1 MRWPRGVGRGEHTA
15 SPPVRP
21 CLGRRRPA
29 TTRAGAGR
37 GRYCALRLYVTVPFR
52 PADRGGSGE
61 PARLAPPTG
70 GAGPGC
76 HTRTAL
82 QALRRP
88 HCGGYACVLTPV
100 YLPTLTTRYGR
111 ADEYAD
117 LNGTPVSSL
126 IVWAP
131 QDDPFAT
138 CTYTWPLVTATR
150 SPGWWVSAWYA
161 WRHVACGARPRLSH
175 NMPALGASL
184 AAALA
189 VPLVVVSM
197 PPLALCQAWGS
208 PAPPCALAGLVT
220 GAGSLSVG
228 RALVGRPHRW
238 HYLAAEAGC
247 AVVSTA
253 AYQLSAMMC

>member
-61 PARLAPPTG
+61 PGRLAPPTR

-76 HTRTAL
+76 HTRSAL

-88 HCGGYACVLTPV
+88 HCGWPRL
-100 YLPTLTTRYGR
+100 R
-111 ADEYAD
+111 ADTRLPPHPHDQVRSSRRVRRPQWHAYEQPD
-117 LNGTPVSSL
+117 RLGTPGR
-126 IVWAP
+126 
-131 QDDPFAT
+131 PFCDLHLHLAFGNGHS
-138 CTYTWPLVTATR
+138 VA
-150 SPGWWVSAWYA
+150 GWWMSAWRA
-161 WRHVACGARPRLSH
+161 WRHVAGGARPRLSH